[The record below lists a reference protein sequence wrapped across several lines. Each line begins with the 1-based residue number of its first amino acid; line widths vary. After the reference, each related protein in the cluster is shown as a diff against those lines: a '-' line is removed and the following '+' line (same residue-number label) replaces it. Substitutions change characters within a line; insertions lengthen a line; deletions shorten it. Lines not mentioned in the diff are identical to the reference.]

1 MTKSVTIRDVTYD
14 SMSEAAD
21 ALGVSRSAVSSAAR
35 RGTLDS
41 AGLGP
46 RPPGCAP
53 AYTKTTEIA
62 GVTFPSRTA
71 AAEALGV
78 SRATLSSYFTVLD
91 AAHNYAASINEEN
104 DDV

>member
-1 MTKSVTIRDVTYD
+1 MTKSVTIRDVTYAT
-14 SMSEAAD
+14 MREAAG
-21 ALGVSRSAVSSAAR
+21 ALGVSKATVSSAAS

-41 AGLGP
+41 VGLGP
-46 RPPGCAP
+46 KQPGCA
-53 AYTKTTEIA
+53 ASYTKTTEIA

-71 AAEALGV
+71 AAGALGV
-78 SRATLSSYFTVLD
+78 SLSALSLYFTVLD